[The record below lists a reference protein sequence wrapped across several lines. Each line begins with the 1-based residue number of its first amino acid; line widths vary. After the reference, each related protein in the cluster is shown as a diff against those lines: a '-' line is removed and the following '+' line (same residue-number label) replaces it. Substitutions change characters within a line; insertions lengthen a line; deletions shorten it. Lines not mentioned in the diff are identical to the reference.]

1 MVDTL
6 GQPGRLLIADSLE
19 TSCRFAEILSRA
31 GHRVETETSAEEALE
46 RARDDEYD
54 LVLVD
59 LRLRLED
66 GRLLLEGVK
75 AAKPSQLVMVL
86 CTSPSAQDVLEAFR
100 RGGYDLLEK
109 PAAEQTVL
117 DLTRRAMTV
126 RKLGHE
132 RRNLAEALERERMR
146 VVDLKGQL
154 GRVDPSK
161 QIVGDS
167 PAVQRLIETIR
178 EVARTDSTV
187 LLTGESGTGKG
198 LVARTIH
205 ELSARGDGPF
215 VQANCA
221 VYAEGV
227 LHSELFGHEKGA
239 FTGAGRTKKG
249 RFELGRGGTLFL
261 DEIGDISPA
270 TQVLLLRVLQDR
282 TFERVGG
289 EQTLEAEV
297 RLIAATNRD
306 LQEAMSQGN
315 FREDLFYRLNVIPVH
330 LPPLRSHL
338 DDVPLLAQH
347 YLSICTARLNRQVAG
362 FSLEALQALQGYGWP
377 GNVRELQNVVER
389 AVVLNRTGTVE
400 IEDVPENLRRR
411 VSGAGS
417 KSRPST
423 LRSMERGRILEA
435 LRETNGNKKRAAEI
449 LGIHRSSLYAKMRRY
464 GLMAAPEVAEKSA
477 GEETH
482 EVPDYTTGT
491 RTPCKS

>member
-1 MVDTL
+1 
-6 GQPGRLLIADSLE
+6 
-19 TSCRFAEILSRA
+19 
-31 GHRVETETSAEEALE
+31 VETETSADEALE
-46 RARDDEYD
+46 RVRRDEYD

-75 AAKPSQLVMVL
+75 EVKPSLLVVVL
-86 CTSPSAQDVLEAFR
+86 CASPSAQDVLDAFR

-109 PAAEQTVL
+109 PATEQTVL

-146 VVDLKGQL
+146 VVDLKDQL
-154 GRVDPSK
+154 GRADPLK
-161 QIVGDS
+161 QIIGDS
-167 PAVQRLIETIR
+167 PTVHRLVDTLR

-198 LVARTIH
+198 LMARTIH

-261 DEIGDISPA
+261 DEIGDISPT

-306 LQEAMSQGN
+306 LQKAMSQGR

-330 LPPLRSHL
+330 LPPLRSHP

-347 YLSICTARLNRQVAG
+347 YLSICSARLDRQVTG
-362 FSLEALQALQGYGWP
+362 FSPEALDALQRYEWP

-389 AVVLNRTGTVE
+389 AIVLNRSGT
-400 IEDVPENLRRR
+400 IEFEDMPESLR
-411 VSGAGS
+411 SGA
-417 KSRPST
+417 SRAATKNRPTT

-435 LRETNGNKKRAAEI
+435 LRETGGNKKKAAEI
-449 LGIHRSSLYAKMRRY
+449 LGIHRSSLYAKMRRHD
-464 GLMAAPEVAEKSA
+464 LMSA
-477 GEETH
+477 SEPSGERVEEDVS
-482 EVPDYTTGT
+482 EVPEYAGS
-491 RTPCKS
+491 RIVR